1 MRSRTST
8 RRRMR
13 STLPTRTRRGRSAR
27 KTSSRRGNILN
38 ASSGWRGRTTA
49 RRIRRHRTEC
59 RSRPIGCESG
69 FWRRPSVRP
78 THRKST
84 TRLLATRSAS
94 RRCVCA
100 CSAHARRTRAPH
112 TRTAPLNS
120 SLLRVLSSEWLKICT
135 HSRLLSAPLLP
146 PYCQCL
152 PFASDGGAHS
162 ESPPVLGLPARVDT
176 HRAVLNA
183 TPPSTRSG

>member
-112 TRTAPLNS
+112 TRTAHAHRTPQLFSPPS
-120 SLLRVLSSEWLKICT
+120 SLLRVAQDLHALETSLSPAAAS
-135 HSRLLSAPLLP
+135 LLP
-146 PYCQCL
+146 ML
-152 PFASDGGAHS
+152 AF
-162 ESPPVLGLPARVDT
+162 RF
-176 HRAVLNA
+176 
-183 TPPSTRSG
+183 